1 MNVANAL
8 VSLSNQGKPLMLGYD
23 HLQSRWVFR
32 MEGKEIKGP
41 ILKEVVREAHR
52 DLHAA

>member
-1 MNVANAL
+1 MNVEKAL

-32 MEGKEIKGP
+32 MESREIKGSV
-41 ILKEVVREAHR
+41 LKEVVREAHAEF
-52 DLHAA
+52 HAN

>member
-1 MNVANAL
+1 MNVEKAL

-32 MEGKEIKGP
+32 MEAREIAGAV
-41 ILKEVVREAHR
+41 LKEVVREAHKEF
-52 DLHAA
+52 HAA

>member
-1 MNVANAL
+1 MNVEKVL

-32 MEGKEIKGP
+32 MDGKEVAGSV
-41 ILKEVVREAHR
+41 LKEVIREAHA